1 MTAQSNSQIRPRF
14 TRPTPKIEGPN
25 RSFGGYY
32 RSSDRKVSGK
42 VVRGV
47 PFQSAEDTAV
57 AAVRMGYRVI
67 DAQIDRA
74 LDMARRLRGAATRA
88 GVRDSNDILDQAERL
103 FSRGGLLALEWLES
117 AANRPENPLMRLLAA
132 EYRLLGSV
140 LGFPVDGAKTGE
152 KETPKTPTDTQPSAP
167 ARKAPSAASPWRV
180 RIQHTQPAAEKRR
193 AVNITKF
200 ELTGLAVRRSA
211 AYDVRFHPTSPAS
224 AGGALLKGLLRREA
238 NAGWVLEILTE
249 DEPSGRWRAAVC
261 TAEGDQVGI
270 IEIRL

>member
-1 MTAQSNSQIRPRF
+1 MTAQPDDHVRPRWS
-14 TRPTPKIEGPN
+14 RPAPKAEGPN

-32 RSSDRKVSGK
+32 RISDHKIAGK
-42 VVRGV
+42 FFRGV
-47 PFQSAEDTAV
+47 PLQTAEDTAV

-88 GVRDSNDILDQAERL
+88 GVKDSNDILDQAERI

-140 LGFPVDGAKTGE
+140 LGLPTDAAKTCE
-152 KETPKTPTDTQPSAP
+152 TETPKTSTETRPQAPPVAVAPPSP
-167 ARKAPSAASPWRV
+167 RWRV
-180 RIQHTQPAAEKRR
+180 RVQHTQQTPEKRR
-193 AVNITKF
+193 AVYITKF
-200 ELTGLAVRRSA
+200 DISGSVPRTAT
-211 AYDVRFHPTSPAS
+211 YDVPFHPVVP
-224 AGGALLKGLLRREA
+224 GGDDAALLKGSLRRES
-238 NAGWVLEILTE
+238 NVGWVLEIKTE
-249 DEPSGRWRAAVC
+249 KEPPGRWRAAVC
-261 TAEGDQVGI
+261 TADGEQVGI